1 MLDSELAAAGALF
14 AKGEPFKPHVEVDG
28 RLVTGQHLMHTP
40 DTPLANLWMTMLD
53 AFGTPVPRFADST
66 GVVPGMLRA

>member
-28 RLVTGQHLMHTP
+28 RLVTGQNP
-40 DTPLANLWMTMLD
+40 ASALAM
-53 AFGTPVPRFADST
+53 AEA
-66 GVVPGMLRA
+66 VVRVLQAAAAASWL